1 MRRRRRRRST
11 YIVRGLRDC
20 CCFAVYH
27 LFVMLVCVSPV
38 IGHDTSFLRYKPE
51 QLSYYGRRIL
61 CRCHASLPP
70 IIIIIDVDSTRCH
83 PLTQRYALLLAGRVV
98 GPHLWRTDQELPA
111 AGRTAQR
118 GLLAAVQYTSRK

>member
-1 MRRRRRRRST
+1 
-11 YIVRGLRDC
+11 
-20 CCFAVYH
+20 
-27 LFVMLVCVSPV
+27 MLVCVSPL

-51 QLSYYGRRIL
+51 QLSYYGRSIL
-61 CRCHASLPP
+61 CRCHASLPS
-70 IIIIIDVDSTRCH
+70 INIIDVDWTRCH
-83 PLTQRYALLLAGRVV
+83 PLTQRYAFLLAGREV